1 MGAALMLSRVA
12 DSLYWST
19 RYVERAEDTSRLLH
33 VNFHALLDAG
43 IEDHGRSWQQL
54 LLIVGMDDLYR
65 EHFDEYAARNVTE
78 FLLWHPA
85 NPDSVK
91 TCVARAR
98 ENARG
103 VREQIS
109 TEVWEQL
116 NRLHLFLASHR
127 TSTALAQPHDFL
139 TRIVDRS
146 YSLQG
151 VIKATLPRGEAY
163 EFLELGA
170 LLERADTVAR
180 ILAVKV
186 PELLERASEQ
196 TATAR
201 ASNVLRSAGS
211 LEAFR
216 KAENDRFSGP
226 RVVEFLLLD
235 RNGPRTVLFCLER
248 ALNAIRVISGAE
260 PRPERAIGRVV
271 SELAFADV
279 VDRSVEEIERLL
291 RRALA
296 GIRDG
301 SGEIANAYFT
311 TRVILPGPYAQ
322 QQQQ

>member
-1 MGAALMLSRVA
+1 MLSRVA

-19 RYVERAEDTSRLLH
+19 RYVERAENTSRLLH
-33 VNFHALLDAG
+33 VNFHALLDAAV
-43 IEDHGRSWQQL
+43 EDHGRSWEQL
-54 LLIVGMDDLYR
+54 LRIVGMNDLYR
-65 EHFDEYAARNVTE
+65 EHFDEYAARHVTE

-85 NPDSVK
+85 NPDSVRAQ
-91 TCVARAR
+91 VARAR

-109 TEVWEQL
+109 IEVWEQL

-127 TSTALAQPHDFL
+127 TSAALAQPHDFL

-151 VIKATLPRGEAY
+151 VIKATLPRNEAY

-170 LLERADTVAR
+170 LLERADTTVR
-180 ILAVKV
+180 ILSVKMS
-186 PELLERASEQ
+186 ELLETASEQ
-196 TATAR
+196 VVTAR
-201 ASNVLRSAGS
+201 ATNVLRSAGS

-216 KAENDRFSGP
+216 KAENDRFAGP

-235 RNGPRTVLFCLER
+235 RSGPRTVLFCLER
-248 ALNAIRVISGAE
+248 ALNAIRVVSNAE

-279 VDRSVEEIERLL
+279 LDRGAGDLERLL
-291 RRALA
+291 SRTLA

-301 SGEIANAYFT
+301 SDEIANAYFT

>member
-1 MGAALMLSRVA
+1 MLSRVA
-12 DSLYWST
+12 DSLYWAS

-33 VNFHALLDAG
+33 VNFHALLDADP
-43 IEDHGRSWQQL
+43 EDHGRSWQQL
-54 LLIVGMDDLYR
+54 LRIVGLDELYR
-65 EHFDEYAARNVTE
+65 EHYEEYAARHVAE
-78 FLLWHPA
+78 FLVWHPA
-85 NPDSVK
+85 NPDSVAA
-91 TCVARAR
+91 CVARAR

-116 NRLHLFLASHR
+116 NRLHLYLTAHR
-127 TSTALAQPHDFL
+127 TSNALAQPHDFL
-139 TRIVDRS
+139 TRVVDRS

-170 LLERADTVAR
+170 LLERADTVTR
-180 ILAVKV
+180 ILLVRV
-186 PELLERASEQ
+186 PELVEPGSEQ
-196 TATAR
+196 LTTAR
-201 ASNVLRSAGS
+201 ATHALRSAGS

-216 KAENDRFSGP
+216 KAENDRFAGS

-235 RNGPRTVLFCLER
+235 RSGPRTVLFCLER
-248 ALNAIRVISGAE
+248 ALNAIRVISAVE

-279 VDRSVEEIERLL
+279 VERGAGELERLL
-291 RRALA
+291 RRTLT

-301 SGEIANAYFT
+301 SDEIANAYFT

-322 QQQQ
+322 HQQ

>member
-1 MGAALMLSRVA
+1 MLSRVA
-12 DSLYWST
+12 DSLYWTT

-33 VNFHALLDAG
+33 VNFHALLDAD

-54 LLIVGMDDLYR
+54 LLIIGMNDLYR
-65 EHFDEYAARNVTE
+65 EHYEEYAARQVME
-78 FLLWHPA
+78 FLVWHPA
-85 NPDSVK
+85 NPDSVA
-91 TCVARAR
+91 TCIARAR

-109 TEVWEQL
+109 TELWEQL
-116 NRLHLFLASHR
+116 NRLHLFLTTHR
-127 TSTALAQPHDFL
+127 TATALAQPHEFL

-163 EFLELGA
+163 EFLELGF
-170 LLERADTVAR
+170 LLERADTLTR
-180 ILAVKV
+180 LLSVKV
-186 PELLERASEQ
+186 GELFEPGSEQ
-196 TATAR
+196 LTTAR
-201 ASNVLRSAGS
+201 ATHVLRSAGS

-235 RNGPRTVLFCLER
+235 RNGPRTVLFCVER
-248 ALNAIRVISGAE
+248 VLNAIRVISGADL
-260 PRPERAIGRVV
+260 RPERAIGRVV
-271 SELAFADV
+271 SELAFADI
-279 VDRSVEEIERLL
+279 VDRGVDDVRRLL
-291 RRALA
+291 QRTLM

-301 SGEIANAYFT
+301 SNEIGTAYFT